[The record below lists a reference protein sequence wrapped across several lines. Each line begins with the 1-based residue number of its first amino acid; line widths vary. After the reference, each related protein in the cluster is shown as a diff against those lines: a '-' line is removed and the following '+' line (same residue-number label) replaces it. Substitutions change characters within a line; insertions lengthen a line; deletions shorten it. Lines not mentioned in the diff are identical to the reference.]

1 MYQWYVLRKGG
12 YMSFVISTDSG
23 SNMPIDLI
31 EENRLIVVPLTY
43 RYDGEDHTTVDLS
56 KFDGEAFYEMIK
68 TKEVTTSTVNIQQF
82 CDAWEPYLKDGYDI
96 LHVSMSSG
104 ISSSFQSSHMAAEMI
119 GEEYPDRKIIT
130 IDTYAAS
137 LAEALNVLDACKYK
151 EEGLTIEEAADR
163 LEKKKSHM
171 RQIFTV
177 DDLMFLKKGGRLSTA
192 SAIIGTMLSIKPI
205 LIGNEIG
212 QIVLKTK
219 ERGRKAALKAVLA
232 DYIKNVADP
241 AKDIIG
247 IAHSACQKDVQW
259 LCDEIHKIN
268 PMQKIIT
275 EIYEPVTGSHVGP
288 QTLALFYWKKDTAV
302 V

>member
-1 MYQWYVLRKGG
+1 
-12 YMSFVISTDSG
+12 MSFVISTDSG

-31 EENRLIVVPLTY
+31 NKNNLVVVPLTY

-56 KFDGEAFYEMIK
+56 QFDGEAFYEMIK
-68 TKEVTTSTVNIQQF
+68 TKDVTTSTVNIQQF
-82 CDAWEPYLKDGYDI
+82 LDAWEPYLEQGIDI

-104 ISSSFQSSHMAAEMI
+104 ISSTFQSSNMAAEMAK
-119 GEEYPDRKIIT
+119 EEYPDRKIFT
-130 IDTYAAS
+130 VDTYAAS
-137 LAEALNVLDACKYK
+137 LGEALNVLNACEYK
-151 EEGLTIEEAADR
+151 EEGLSVEEAYKK
-163 LEKKKSHM
+163 LEKRKSLM

-177 DDLMFLKKGGRLSTA
+177 DDLMFLKKGGRLSAA

-212 QIVLKTK
+212 QIVVKAK

-259 LCDEIHKIN
+259 LIDEIHKIN

-275 EIYEPVTGSHVGP
+275 EVYEPVTGSHVGP
-288 QTLALFYWKKDTAV
+288 QTLALFYWKKEVAF
-302 V
+302 

>member
-1 MYQWYVLRKGG
+1 
-12 YMSFVISTDSG
+12 MSFVISTDSG
-23 SNMPIDLI
+23 SNMPINLI
-31 EENRLIVVPLTY
+31 NENNLIVVPLTY
-43 RYDGEDHTTVDLS
+43 RYDDEDHTTVDLS
-56 KFDGEAFYEMIK
+56 QFDGESFYEMIK
-68 TKEVTTSTVNIQQF
+68 TKDVTTSTVNIQQF
-82 CDAWEPYLKDGYDI
+82 IDAWEPYLEKGYDI

-104 ISSSFQSSHMAAEMI
+104 ISSTYQSSSMAADMI
-119 GEEYPDRKIIT
+119 REDYPDRKIIT

-137 LAEALNVLDACKYK
+137 LAEALNVLEACKYK
-151 EEGLTIEEAADR
+151 EDGLSIEEAAAK
-163 LEKKKSHM
+163 LEKRRFSM

-205 LIGNEIG
+205 LVGNEIG
-212 QIVLKTK
+212 QIVLKAK

-241 AKDIIG
+241 AKDIVG
-247 IAHSACQKDVQW
+247 IAHSACQKDVKW
-259 LCDEIHKIN
+259 LVDEIHKIN

-275 EIYEPVTGSHVGP
+275 EMYEPVTGSHVGP
-288 QTLALFYWKKDTAV
+288 QTLALFYWKKDAAV